1 MDISNLLKTP
11 TVVFHLAGAAAL
23 CGVAWLLVKA
33 DRWLHAAYDT
43 TPGPGAHLEYAT
55 RLTHALG
62 QSMEIQARDMA
73 QNERVK
79 ADLAADEL
87 EERRGR

>member
-11 TVVFHLAGAAAL
+11 TVVFHLAGATAL

-43 TPGPGAHLEYAT
+43 TPWGGRWKY
-55 RLTHALG
+55 R
-62 QSMEIQARDMA
+62 
-73 QNERVK
+73 RVT
-79 ADLAADEL
+79 
-87 EERRGR
+87 

>member
-11 TVVFHLAGAAAL
+11 TVVFHLAGATAL

-62 QSMEIQARDMA
+62 QSMEIQARD
-73 QNERVK
+73 
-79 ADLAADEL
+79 LTSSPS
-87 EERRGR
+87 